1 MCDLA
6 TLDPATPDDVA
17 ELSDLLELYQFEL
30 RTIFG
35 LVRGPDGRFGYA
47 RLPRYWS
54 EPDTHFPFL
63 IRIGE
68 RVAGFALATRGSP
81 ATDDPHVLDVA
92 ELYVRTTERRAGV
105 ARRAAGLLW
114 DRLPGPWTV
123 RVAQANAAGVA
134 FWDAVVRDYTRGA
147 FTIGAVAGRSHV
159 FRVLSFATAATPEKG
174 D

>member
-6 TLDPATPDDVA
+6 TLDQATPDDVA

-35 LVRGPDGRFGYA
+35 LARGPDGRFGYA

-81 ATDDPHVLDVA
+81 ATDDPDFFDFA
-92 ELYVRTTERRAGV
+92 EIYVRTT
-105 ARRAAGLLW
+105 
-114 DRLPGPWTV
+114 
-123 RVAQANAAGVA
+123 
-134 FWDAVVRDYTRGA
+134 
-147 FTIGAVAGRSHV
+147 
-159 FRVLSFATAATPEKG
+159 
-174 D
+174 